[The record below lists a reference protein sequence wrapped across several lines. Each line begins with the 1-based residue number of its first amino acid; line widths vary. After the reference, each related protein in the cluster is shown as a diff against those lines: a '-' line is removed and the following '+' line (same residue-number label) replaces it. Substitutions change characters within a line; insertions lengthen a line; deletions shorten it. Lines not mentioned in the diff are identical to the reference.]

1 MLQLLKHML
10 YICKKII
17 HHMILKE
24 FYNEKKSAIETE
36 FSSNAPIVHL
46 YSDAVFKTA
55 VTSPIVMFKYD
66 TIAWETSSEKNYKA
80 DVSFCIYVVLPVGTL
95 SSTSYEDVFEIAHRI
110 DKAILTTSSSNAYLD
125 TNSTFKVKEKQWNNE
140 EVYWA
145 KNDYFIWEMT
155 YKTTLVENILK
166 KKYIL
171 FNNGLSNEE
180 LEALGYDLNSG
191 IIGIN
196 PNQIEGTVDLD
207 TASATT
213 T

>member
-1 MLQLLKHML
+1 
-10 YICKKII
+10 
-17 HHMILKE
+17 MILKE

-36 FSSNAPIVHL
+36 LSSNAPIVHL

-110 DKAILTTSSSNAYLD
+110 DKAILTTSSSNANLD

-145 KNDYFIWEMT
+145 KNDYFIWEIT

-196 PNQIEGTVDLD
+196 PNQVEGTVDLD

>member
-1 MLQLLKHML
+1 
-10 YICKKII
+10 
-17 HHMILKE
+17 
-24 FYNEKKSAIETE
+24 
-36 FSSNAPIVHL
+36 
-46 YSDAVFKTA
+46 
-55 VTSPIVMFKYD
+55 
-66 TIAWETSSEKNYKA
+66 
-80 DVSFCIYVVLPVGTL
+80 VLPVGTL

-110 DKAILTTSSSNAYLD
+110 DKAILTTSSSNANLD

-196 PNQIEGTVDLD
+196 PNQVEGTVDLD